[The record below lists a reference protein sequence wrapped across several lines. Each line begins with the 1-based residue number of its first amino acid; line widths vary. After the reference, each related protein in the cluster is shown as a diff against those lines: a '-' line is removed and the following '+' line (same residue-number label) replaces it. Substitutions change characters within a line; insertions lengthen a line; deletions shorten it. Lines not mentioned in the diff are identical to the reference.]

1 MDDQSVKSKKKV
13 TFGKAR
19 VRLVFNYYNQEFAQ
33 SEDTDEKTSRK
44 IAKMKQPPPHPQ
56 KQPKSILKPS
66 TRAVSVDSG
75 LNALH
80 RVPQRNFEKIDKN
93 FWEPA
98 KHKRSGR
105 RRQASLSDR
114 ELENRETN
122 SESDLLK
129 NDDKS
134 VAKQQNTN
142 FSEGEMNVASN
153 EDDSAK
159 DEPSTEK
166 PAAVKNNEKWEGI
179 TASYPHGL
187 NTTSQT
193 FVGIYSGVEADWDQ
207 IRQSLSRI
215 GVDVGE
221 HRLQDPRDFVTIMN
235 MLLSAQKEKSDN
247 QTARGTEQDIVVV
260 DRPAEKQDSN
270 NNVRR
275 VKENTIPEN
284 PVVDLNEKDP
294 VTKEELT
301 SAKLGAIHKNQ
312 KPAISKEEWKKRI
325 KKLKMKGLIPRK
337 KENSSRKERSYSE
350 SNLNDLPMTD
360 CKVTTYEQH
369 SSFDRFRSKMKMN
382 SSNSCSNN
390 SKLEKERRR
399 GSTSECSLD
408 SFSRLEVEK
417 TGKRDDCSSVE
428 YLSCDDEG
436 ECSST
441 SMDSS
446 STTHKDSSDAHFYS
460 DNDLDFPGR
469 VSLDGSL
476 RRDRS
481 FSTGP
486 KGGSGRIGEDLK
498 HKKERPKVVK
508 RDSWVLTRKQQM
520 KGESEKRSNLKEE
533 NVKEGRKVIR
543 GNDKGG
549 GIDLEKQF
557 KIRGTITQKTSC
569 VNNSE
574 RRCGNI
580 TQTARGTEQDIIVVD
595 RPAEIQDSNNNVRR
609 VREENTIPEN
619 PVVELNERD
628 PITKEEL
635 TSAKLGAT
643 HKNQKPAI
651 SKEEW
656 KKRMKKLKMKGLIPR
671 KKENSSRKE
680 RSYSESNLND
690 LPMTDCK
697 VTTYE
702 QHSSFDRF
710 RSKMKMN
717 SSNSSSN
724 NSKLEKERR
733 RGRKRSTSECSLDSF
748 SRLEVEKTGKR
759 DDCSSVEYLS
769 CDDEG
774 ECSSTSMDSSSTTH
788 KDSSDAHFYSDNDLD
803 FPGRVS
809 LDGSL
814 RRDRSFSTGP
824 KGGSGRIGE
833 DLKHKKER
841 PKVVKRDSWFLTRKQ
856 QMKGESEK
864 RSNLKEGNVKDER
877 KVIEGNDKGGGIDLE
892 KQFKIRGTITQ
903 RKSCDND
910 SERRRG
916 KITQKKSSVEEASTS
931 GSELENRN
939 KSSKQ
944 KAESESS
951 AELDERSNPKDGQ
964 NRKNESGIN
973 SESQLKMTQRKTY
986 SDQVKEDSTSGSE
999 LDNGNKILK
1008 AKDHKNEQ
1016 TLLAISSQSGSE
1028 KEDSGLSTCAS
1039 VETVGVPGNEQSS
1052 SNIVENTNKA
1062 EHLDVNDSVKQSETN
1077 RTIENQENFKI
1088 TSKNE
1093 EHTKRKKSRTDSI
1106 DGNNSHENECLA
1118 DKKFLNDLWFID
1130 AETKRSLRS
1139 EEYLQKARKRYV
1151 HKRNSCLETNL
1162 ALRVM
1167 EAISK
1172 NPAAGILLPF
1182 TN

>member
-1 MDDQSVKSKKKV
+1 
-13 TFGKAR
+13 
-19 VRLVFNYYNQEFAQ
+19 
-33 SEDTDEKTSRK
+33 
-44 IAKMKQPPPHPQ
+44 
-56 KQPKSILKPS
+56 
-66 TRAVSVDSG
+66 
-75 LNALH
+75 
-80 RVPQRNFEKIDKN
+80 
-93 FWEPA
+93 
-98 KHKRSGR
+98 
-105 RRQASLSDR
+105 
-114 ELENRETN
+114 
-122 SESDLLK
+122 
-129 NDDKS
+129 
-134 VAKQQNTN
+134 
-142 FSEGEMNVASN
+142 
-153 EDDSAK
+153 
-159 DEPSTEK
+159 
-166 PAAVKNNEKWEGI
+166 
-179 TASYPHGL
+179 
-187 NTTSQT
+187 
-193 FVGIYSGVEADWDQ
+193 
-207 IRQSLSRI
+207 
-215 GVDVGE
+215 
-221 HRLQDPRDFVTIMN
+221 
-235 MLLSAQKEKSDN
+235 MLLSAQKEESDN
-247 QTARGTEQDIVVV
+247 QTVRGTEQGSI
-260 DRPAEKQDSN
+260 DRPAEMHDSN

-275 VKENTIPEN
+275 VREEKTIPEN
-284 PVVDLNEKDP
+284 PVVDLNEEDP
-294 VTKEELT
+294 VFREELT
-301 SAKLGAIHKNQ
+301 SAKLGATHKSQ

-350 SNLNDLPMTD
+350 GNLNDLPITD

-382 SSNSCSNN
+382 SSNSSSNN
-390 SKLEKERRR
+390 SKLEQERRR
-399 GSTSECSLD
+399 GRKRSTSVGSLD
-408 SFSRLEVEK
+408 SFSKLEVEK
-417 TGKRDDCSSVE
+417 TGKRDDCSTVE
-428 YLSCDDEG
+428 DLSCDNEA

-446 STTHKDSSDAHFYS
+446 STTQKDNSDAHFYS
-460 DNDLDFPGR
+460 DNDLDLPRR
-469 VSLDGSL
+469 VSLDGNL

-481 FSTGP
+481 FSAGP
-486 KGGSGRIGEDLK
+486 EGGSGRLGEDLK
-498 HKKERPKVVK
+498 HKKERPKVMK
-508 RDSWVLTRKQQM
+508 RDSWFLIRKQQM
-520 KGESEKRSNLKEE
+520 KDESEERSNLKEG
-533 NVKEGRKVIR
+533 NVKEGRKVIE

-549 GIDLEKQF
+549 GSDLEKQF
-557 KIRGTITQKTSC
+557 KIRGTITQRTSC
-569 VNNSE
+569 GNNSE
-574 RRCGNI
+574 RRCGKI
-580 TQTARGTEQDIIVVD
+580 TQTVRGTEQDTSVVD
-595 RPAEIQDSNNNVRR
+595 RPAEMHDSNNNVRR
-609 VREENTIPEN
+609 VREEKTIPEN
-619 PVVELNERD
+619 PVVDLNEED
-628 PITKEEL
+628 PAFKEEL

-643 HKNQKPAI
+643 HKSQKPAI

-656 KKRMKKLKMKGLIPR
+656 KKRIKKLKMKGLIPR

-680 RSYSESNLND
+680 RSYSENNLND
-690 LPMTDCK
+690 LPIPDCK

-733 RGRKRSTSECSLDSF
+733 RGRKRSTSVGSLDSF
-748 SRLEVEKTGKR
+748 SKLEVEKTGKR
-759 DDCSSVEYLS
+759 DDCSTVEDLS
-769 CDDEG
+769 CDDEA
-774 ECSSTSMDSSSTTH
+774 ECSSTSMDSSSTTQ

-803 FPGRVS
+803 LPRRVS

-814 RRDRSFSTGP
+814 RRDRSFSAGP
-824 KGGSGRIGE
+824 EGGSGRLGE

-841 PKVVKRDSWFLTRKQ
+841 PKVMKRDSWFLIRKQ
-856 QMKGESEK
+856 QMKDESAEI
-864 RSNLKEGNVKDER
+864 SNLKEGNVKEKGR
-877 KVIEGNDKGGGIDLE
+877 KVMEGNDKGGGSDLE
-892 KQFKIRGTITQ
+892 KQLKIRGTITQ

-916 KITQKKSSVEEASTS
+916 KITQMKSSVEEVSTS

-951 AELDERSNPKDGQ
+951 PKLDERSNPKDGQ
-964 NRKNESGIN
+964 NRMKESGIN

-1016 TLLAISSQSGSE
+1016 TLLAISNQSGSE

-1039 VETVGVPGNEQSS
+1039 VETVSVPGNEQSS

-1062 EHLDVNDSVKQSETN
+1062 EHLDVNDSVKQSEIN

-1093 EHTKRKKSRTDSI
+1093 EHTKRKKTRSDSI
-1106 DGNNSHENECLA
+1106 DGNNSHEDECLV

-1139 EEYLQKARKRYV
+1139 EEYLEKARKRYV
-1151 HKRNSCLETNL
+1151 HKRNSCLETNF
-1162 ALRVM
+1162 ALKVM